1 MKIAPELKEHWS
13 RLKKEGRPGLT
24 EALSIQITDL
34 GRGSVRATM
43 PVTDS
48 VKQPFGLLHG
58 GASVA
63 LAETVA
69 SLGSVMLI
77 DPDGERAAGVEINA
91 NHLLPVRSGSVHAV
105 ATAVHLGRSLHVWE
119 IRISD
124 DEGRLVCISRCT
136 VAVRASS
143 QSRER

>member
-1 MKIAPELKEHWS
+1 MTIAPEFEERWN
-13 RLKKEGRPGLT
+13 RLKREGRPGLT

-34 GRGSVRATM
+34 QRGSVKATM

-77 DPDGERAAGVEINA
+77 DPDRERAAGVEINA
-91 NHLLPVRSGSVHAV
+91 NHLLPVQSGSVYAE
-105 ATAVHLGRSLHVWE
+105 ATALHLGRSLHVWE
-119 IRISD
+119 IRISND
-124 DEGRLVCISRCT
+124 SNRLACIARCT
-136 VAVRASS
+136 VAIRASS
-143 QSRER
+143 